1 MSSTNTDTKKKQ
13 MIEALKKTLGN
24 VSAACGQVGISRN
37 THYDYLKRFPEYKEE
52 VESISEMAIDF
63 VEGKLFESINNGSDT
78 AIIFYLKTKGR
89 SRGYI
94 EKHENVVEYKQ
105 PIFKSL
111 DIDVE

>member
-37 THYDYLKRFPEYKEE
+37 THYDYIKRFPEYKEE

-94 EKHENVVEYKQ
+94 EKHETKLDATIQ
-105 PIFKSL
+105 PFTGMEIK
-111 DIDVE
+111 